1 MYKKISIFLIVLLGF
16 ICLTACSGSDLFNII
31 QEDSTVI
38 KFYENKIF
46 VNDVEVARDISQSVY
61 IANDI
66 VYYPDDKDFTF
77 GKGYGDDL
85 HSKEEADANIVVH
98 ITKPGKYELTG
109 KWDKGQIAV
118 DLGKEAK
125 NDPNAVVT
133 LILNNIDITC
143 DVAPAILFYNVY
155 EPFEDVTE
163 ETAKKEVNTTT
174 AGANIIIA
182 DDSVNNISGSYV
194 ARIYKP
200 ESVVLNE
207 SGNEVIEEKKLHKY
221 DAALY
226 SKMTMNVDSGKKDT
240 GVLNIMA
247 ENEGLD
253 TEMHLTINGGTIN
266 INSVNDGINVN
277 EDDISV
283 VTINGGRLNI
293 KVSGNLQEGDGIDS
307 NGWVVIN
314 DGVVIAQSCDF
325 GIDSGIDGNKGIYIN
340 KGIVIAAGN
349 DLKEIYGEQQSHL
362 IFNKTDGLLSG
373 IYSLKNSKDEIVLK
387 FEIDKVYN
395 ILLVSSNNIKSDI
408 YSLWCNDI
416 QIGDSFEVQ
425 EGKNIINIG

>member
-1 MYKKISIFLIVLLGF
+1 MYRKFSILFIVLLSF
-16 ICLTACSGSDLFNII
+16 IVLTACSYFDVNTFENT
-31 QEDSTVI
+31 TVI
-38 KFYENKIF
+38 QFNEDGIF
-46 VNDVEVARDISQSVY
+46 LDDTEITRDTSQPIY

-66 VYYPDDKDFTF
+66 IYYEDGHDFTY

-109 KWDKGQIAV
+109 KLDKGQIAI
-118 DLGKEAK
+118 DLGKESK

-133 LILNNIDITC
+133 LVLNNIDITC
-143 DVAPAILFYNVY
+143 DVAPAIIFYNVY
-155 EPFEDVTE
+155 EPFDDVTE
-163 ETAKKEVNTTT
+163 KTAKKDVNTDT
-174 AGANIIIA
+174 AGAYIIIA
-182 DDSVNNISGSYV
+182 DDSVNNINGSYV

-207 SGNEVIEEKKLHKY
+207 SGNKVIEEKKLHKY

-226 SKMTMNVDSGKKDT
+226 SKMTMNVDSGVKDT
-240 GVLNIMA
+240 GVLNIVA

-307 NGWVVIN
+307 NGWLIIN
-314 DGVVIAQSCDF
+314 DGIVIAQSCDF

-340 KGIVIAAGN
+340 KGTVIAAGN
-349 DLKEIYGEQQSHL
+349 DLKEVYRKDKRQSHL
-362 IFNKTDGLLSG
+362 IFNKTDGLPSG
-373 IYSLKNSKDEIVLK
+373 TYILKNSKDKIVLK
-387 FEIDKVYN
+387 FEIDKVYT
-395 ILLVSSNNIKSDI
+395 ILLVSSNNLELDS
-408 YSLWCNDI
+408 YTLWCNNK
-416 QIGDSFEVQ
+416 QIGNPFDMQKGENHIDI
-425 EGKNIINIG
+425 E